1 MYQLT
6 WTIPSPFLEDKLKI
20 LAKFALSD
28 HPGVRWEYMAP
39 TAGKVLIVLAGLSLD
54 IFQHVSIRLYLWLCL
69 ETYLRIRLSMNV
81 EREPF
86 EILRDNIVIDHD
98 VAVRNH
104 FFPALEIFIRFYCVT
119 EEHTFHDA
127 LSKS

>member
-1 MYQLT
+1 
-6 WTIPSPFLEDKLKI
+6 
-20 LAKFALSD
+20 
-28 HPGVRWEYMAP
+28 MAP

-54 IFQHVSIRLYLWLCL
+54 IFQHVSIRLYLWPCL

-86 EILRDNIVIDHD
+86 EILRDNIVIDHE

-104 FFPALEIFIRFYCVT
+104 FFPALEIFIRFYFVT